1 MENKS
6 NNSGLKAAIV
16 VLALLL
22 LGSIG
27 YIFKLSS
34 DNKETVTTLT
44 SEKNTL
50 TEELKAKIAEYD
62 TMIADNTALKEELQA
77 EQAKMVALL
86 EQVEKSKGDA
96 AAMAKY
102 KNEYFRL
109 KREMDN
115 LVAENKILKEQNV
128 A

>member
-1 MENKS
+1 
-6 NNSGLKAAIV
+6 
-16 VLALLL
+16 
-22 LGSIG
+22 
-27 YIFKLSS
+27 
-34 DNKETVTTLT
+34 
-44 SEKNTL
+44 
-50 TEELKAKIAEYD
+50 
-62 TMIADNTALKEELQA
+62 MIADNTALKEELQA

-128 A
+128 ALTEWLTIFIIISFF